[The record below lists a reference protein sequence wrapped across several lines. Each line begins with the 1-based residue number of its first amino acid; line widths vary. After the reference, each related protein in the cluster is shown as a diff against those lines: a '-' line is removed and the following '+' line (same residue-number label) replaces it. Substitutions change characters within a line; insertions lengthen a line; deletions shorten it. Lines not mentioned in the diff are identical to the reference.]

1 MKKISQRLRKI
12 YVKEIL
18 MVSAMVVAVWIIQ
31 PNFEIVVNR
40 SESLPI
46 HAVIIKKGKLPTK
59 LDQIIVFKVRNNPH
73 YKMKEM
79 NFIKLV
85 GGFEG
90 DKIEK
95 RGGVVMK
102 DGKPVFRTI
111 FDGCEIKNSDDSCDK
126 PVMYSF
132 APSDPLFNPYKD
144 ENTWYQSFKSPAADA
159 IEKRKSLNMEIT
171 DKTVS
176 VAGKEIGVIKAW
188 SKKTEPLSAIQSG
201 IIPSN
206 KFFAYTTHK
215 DSFDSRYNDLGLIDA
230 KDIIGTA
237 IVAF

>member
-18 MVSAMVVAVWIIQ
+18 MVSAIVVAVWIIQ

-73 YKMKEM
+73 FKMKEM

-90 DKIEK
+90 D
-95 RGGVVMK
+95 
-102 DGKPVFRTI
+102 
-111 FDGCEIKNSDDSCDK
+111 EIK
-126 PVMYSF
+126 
-132 APSDPLFNPYKD
+132 
-144 ENTWYQSFKSPAADA
+144 A
-159 IEKRKSLNMEIT
+159 IEKETYLDGKSIGEAKDFKELPIHSEIEW
-171 DKTVS
+171 KYREVS
-176 VAGKEIGVIKAW
+176 VGGKVIGVA
-188 SKKTEPLSAIQSG
+188 KTHSLKGKPLEMVSPG
-201 IIPSN
+201 IIPPH
-206 KFFAYTTHK
+206 KFFAYTPHK